1 LRLRIAFAL
10 CCALAAVGQAQTAGA
25 APAANDAQIIESKR
39 VADRVIELTIS
50 TPAFTEPTKVHVDLP
65 VGYAADRSRRW
76 PVTYVTAGTMNN
88 YNTFNNF
95 LDGENLMGDYPSII
109 VSPDG
114 NSGYW
119 SDWYNSGAFGP
130 PMYETYVIEQ
140 LIPLIDDHFRTLADR
155 SHRAIFGISMG
166 GYGALM
172 LAAHNPDLFV
182 AAASLSGAVDSNLPA
197 NGAVLSASST
207 FDGADPDAIYGPR
220 ASQEVRW
227 RGHNPWDLAENLRDV
242 DVQVLTANG
251 VPNPAIGE
259 GEGSGDLPSC
269 VVEGGV
275 YMASVS
281 LHDRLNELGL
291 PHLWKDYGPGCH
303 TVPNFTREVLDTLSV
318 FEQVLAAPPARPR
331 RFDYLS
337 IEPHFSVWGW
347 AVRADRARALEF
359 LEIRDAGRRG
369 ATFLG
374 SGTTTVKTPP
384 LFRAGQAVAVIS
396 AGERRTLKASPRGRL
411 RFKVDLGPA
420 HPNQQYTN
428 ASRAAGDGGPGYFT
442 SQTVR
447 FKPRVRAR

>member
-1 LRLRIAFAL
+1 MTSGRIAL
-10 CCALAAVGQAQTAGA
+10 CCALAALGATGTAHA
-25 APAANDAQIIESKR
+25 AEPQIIKSER
-39 VADRVIELTIS
+39 VAERVVELTIATS
-50 TPAFTEPTKVHVDLP
+50 AFTEPTKVHVDLP
-65 VGYAADRSRRW
+65 VGYHAKKSRRW

-119 SDWYNSGAFGP
+119 SDWYNGGAFGP
-130 PMYETYVIEQ
+130 PMYETYVIEE
-140 LIPLIDDHFRTLADR
+140 LIPLIDEHFRTLADR

-207 FDGADPDAIYGPR
+207 FDGADADAIYGPR
-220 ASQEVRW
+220 AAQEVRW
-227 RGHNPWDLAENLRDV
+227 RGHNPWDIAENLRDL

-251 VPNPAIGE
+251 IPNPAIGE
-259 GEGSGDLPSC
+259 GDGSGDLASC
-269 VVEGGV
+269 AVEGGV

-281 LHDRLNELGL
+281 LHERLNALGL

-303 TVPNFTREVLDTLSV
+303 TVPNFTREVLATLSV
-318 FEQVLAAPPARPR
+318 FEQVLANPPAPPK

-337 IEPHFSVWGW
+337 IEPRFSVWGW
-347 AVRADRARALEF
+347 ARPDRSGSCAGVPRHQQRRPSRGNFHRLG
-359 LEIRDAGRRG
+359 LDDSQDPSDLSQPRRGRRHRRRREAHAHG
-369 ATFLG
+369 QPQGPPSLQRG
-374 SGTTTVKTPP
+374 S
-384 LFRAGQAVAVIS
+384 
-396 AGERRTLKASPRGRL
+396 RGRAP
-411 RFKVDLGPA
+411 RPA
-420 HPNQQYTN
+420 VHGRLP
-428 ASRAAGDGGPGYFT
+428 GG
-442 SQTVR
+442 R
-447 FKPRVRAR
+447 RR

>member
-1 LRLRIAFAL
+1 MTSGRIAL
-10 CCALAAVGQAQTAGA
+10 CCALAALGATGTAHA
-25 APAANDAQIIESKR
+25 AEPQIIKSER
-39 VADRVIELTIS
+39 VAERVVELTIATS
-50 TPAFTEPTKVHVDLP
+50 AFTEPTKVHVDLP
-65 VGYAADRSRRW
+65 VGYHAKKSRRW

-119 SDWYNSGAFGP
+119 SDWYNGGAFGP
-130 PMYETYVIEQ
+130 PMYETYVIEE
-140 LIPLIDDHFRTLADR
+140 LIPLIDEHFRTLADR

-207 FDGADPDAIYGPR
+207 FDGADADAIYGPR
-220 ASQEVRW
+220 AAQEVRW
-227 RGHNPWDLAENLRDV
+227 RGHNPWDIAENLRDL

-251 VPNPAIGE
+251 IPNPAIGE
-259 GEGSGDLPSC
+259 GDGSGDLASC
-269 VVEGGV
+269 AVEGGV

-281 LHDRLNELGL
+281 LHERLNALGL

-303 TVPNFTREVLDTLSV
+303 TVPNFTREVLATLSV
-318 FEQVLAAPPARPR
+318 FEQVLANPPAPPK

-337 IEPHFSVWGW
+337 IEPRFSVWGW
-347 AVRADRARALEF
+347 GVRTDPARALEF
-359 LEIRDAGRRG
+359 LDISNAGRRG
-369 ATFLG
+369 ATFTG
-374 SGTTTVKTPP
+374 SGSTTVKTPP
-384 LFRAGQAVAVIS
+384 IFRSRAEVDVI
-396 AGERRTLKASPRGRL
+396 ADGEKRTLTANRRGRL
-411 RFKVDLGPA
+411 RFNVDLGAA
-420 HPNQQYTN
+420 HPDQQYTD
-428 ASRAAGDGGPGYFT
+428 ASRAAGDGSPGYFT
-442 SQTVR
+442 SRTVR
-447 FKPRVRAR
+447 FKPRAAQAR

>member
-1 LRLRIAFAL
+1 MRKARLAL
-10 CCALAAVGQAQTAGA
+10 FCALAVLGASETAQAASG
-25 APAANDAQIIESKR
+25 PRIIESER
-39 VADRVIELTIS
+39 VADRVVELTIA

-65 VGYAADRSRRW
+65 VGYDADRSRRW

-88 YNTFNNF
+88 YNSFNNV
-95 LDGENLMGDYPSII
+95 LDGVNLMDDYPSII

-119 SDWYNSGAFGP
+119 SDWFNGGAFGP

-172 LAAHNPDLFV
+172 LAAHHPDLFV

-207 FDGADPDAIYGPR
+207 FDGAEADAIYGPR
-220 ASQEVRW
+220 ITQEVRW
-227 RGHNPWDLAENLRDV
+227 RGHNPTDIAENLRHL

-251 VPNPAIGE
+251 IPNPAIGE

-281 LHDRLNELGL
+281 LHERLDDLGL

-303 TVPNFTREVLDTLSV
+303 TVPNFTREVLDTLEV
-318 FEQVLAAPPARPR
+318 FERVLADPPPPPR

-337 IEPHFSVWGW
+337 IEPRFSVWGW

-359 LEIRDAGRRG
+359 LEIRDAGRRR
-369 ATFLG
+369 ATFVG
-374 SGTTTVKTPP
+374 SGTTTVRTPP
-384 LFRAGQAVAVIS
+384 LFDGRQVVKVRS
-396 AGERRTLKASPRGRL
+396 AGEGQTLRANRRGRL
-411 RFKVDLGPA
+411 RFEVDLGAA
-420 HPNQQYTN
+420 HAHQQYTD
-428 ASRAAGDGGPGYFT
+428 ASRAAGDGSPGYFT
-442 SQTVR
+442 SRTVR
-447 FKPRVRAR
+447 FKPRG